1 MARYTASASEGLQ
14 GRPILLRHQLA
25 YGGGNLLGSGAL
37 AISGAW
43 LLYFYTTF
51 CGLTLIEASFI
62 FSVASIIDA
71 ISNPLMGYLTDNFG
85 KTRLGKRFGRRRFFL
100 LIGIPLM
107 MFYPLLWVEGLSFWY
122 YLSTYVV
129 FEIIYTS
136 IMVPYE
142 TLATEMTDDFSLR
155 SKLTGYK
162 AIFGK
167 LANFL
172 AAFIPGQFILL
183 YGKDSATPFFLT
195 GLTYGAIL
203 IVAISCLWLCSW
215 ERERGEEV
223 ETSAKKRTAEH
234 PAVAGERYAFDFLST
249 RIPQAS
255 WYVPVRLWRGMAVCL
270 HLHLFRDLRSTTRSS
285 DGGRA
290 EQPELDSAADLYG
303 AVYRP
308 VREKGLQQTLYPR
321 RWGSSFSR
329 FCCIPRCGFS
339 IYRPASAT
347 VLMFGITVLF
357 GLGYRRGLL
366 YTLGPFTPSPADV
379 DEIYTGRRREG
390 IYAGAM
396 TFSGKILRSIVVFS
410 MGAILSFYGFQSK
423 AHSQPESAVTAIA
436 VVFCVGVIA
445 LALGRH
451 RLQQAD
457 EAGPEGPSGGAAG
470 SRADKSGRQN

>member
-1 MARYTASASEGLQ
+1 MARYTASASNGLQ

-107 MFYPLLWVEGLSFWY
+107 MFYPLLWVEGLGFWY
-122 YLSTYVV
+122 YLCTYVV

-183 YGKDSATPFFLT
+183 YGKESATPFFLT
-195 GLTYGAIL
+195 GLTYGVIL
-203 IVAISCLWLCSW
+203 IVAISCLWYCSW
-215 ERERGEEV
+215 ERPREEEKARARKRGYSIRCLCWPKICAQPFICAYSV
-223 ETSAKKRTAEH
+223 NTLVCISAVSA
-234 PAVAGERYAFDFLST
+234 PNG
-249 RIPQAS
+249 
-255 WYVPVRLWRGMAVCL
+255 CL
-270 HLHLFRDLRSTTRSS
+270 RRSS
-285 DGGRA
+285 
-290 EQPELDSAADLYG
+290 LTSSSSCCN
-303 AVYRP
+303 
-308 VREKGLQQTLYPR
+308 TIR
-321 RWGSSFSR
+321 RWWPGS
-329 FCCIPRCGFS
+329 
-339 IYRPASAT
+339 
-347 VLMFGITVLF
+347 
-357 GLGYRRGLL
+357 
-366 YTLGPFTPSPADV
+366 
-379 DEIYTGRRREG
+379 
-390 IYAGAM
+390 
-396 TFSGKILRSIVVFS
+396 
-410 MGAILSFYGFQSK
+410 
-423 AHSQPESAVTAIA
+423 TA
-436 VVFCVGVIA
+436 
-445 LALGRH
+445 
-451 RLQQAD
+451 
-457 EAGPEGPSGGAAG
+457 
-470 SRADKSGRQN
+470 

>member
-172 AAFIPGQFILL
+172 AAFIPGQFIL
-183 YGKDSATPFFLT
+183 
-195 GLTYGAIL
+195 
-203 IVAISCLWLCSW
+203 C
-215 ERERGEEV
+215 
-223 ETSAKKRTAEH
+223 
-234 PAVAGERYAFDFLST
+234 
-249 RIPQAS
+249 
-255 WYVPVRLWRGMAVCL
+255 MA
-270 HLHLFRDLRSTTRSS
+270 
-285 DGGRA
+285 
-290 EQPELDSAADLYG
+290 
-303 AVYRP
+303 
-308 VREKGLQQTLYPR
+308 
-321 RWGSSFSR
+321 
-329 FCCIPRCGFS
+329 
-339 IYRPASAT
+339 
-347 VLMFGITVLF
+347 
-357 GLGYRRGLL
+357 
-366 YTLGPFTPSPADV
+366 
-379 DEIYTGRRREG
+379 
-390 IYAGAM
+390 
-396 TFSGKILRSIVVFS
+396 KILPP
-410 MGAILSFYGFQSK
+410 LSS
-423 AHSQPESAVTAIA
+423 SPV
-436 VVFCVGVIA
+436 
-445 LALGRH
+445 
-451 RLQQAD
+451 
-457 EAGPEGPSGGAAG
+457 
-470 SRADKSGRQN
+470 

>member
-308 VREKGLQQTLYPR
+308 VREKGLQQTLYPGAGDR
-321 RWGSSFSR
+321 HFRGSAVYLAVVFHLPS
-329 FCCIPRCGFS
+329 
-339 IYRPASAT
+339 
-347 VLMFGITVLF
+347 
-357 GLGYRRGLL
+357 GLGDSADVRHYRAVRPRVPAGFTI
-366 YTLGPFTPSPADV
+366 YPGPFTPS
-379 DEIYTGRRREG
+379 GRCR
-390 IYAGAM
+390 
-396 TFSGKILRSIVVFS
+396 
-410 MGAILSFYGFQSK
+410 
-423 AHSQPESAVTAIA
+423 
-436 VVFCVGVIA
+436 
-445 LALGRH
+445 
-451 RLQQAD
+451 
-457 EAGPEGPSGGAAG
+457 
-470 SRADKSGRQN
+470 

>member
-1 MARYTASASEGLQ
+1 M
-14 GRPILLRHQLA
+14 
-25 YGGGNLLGSGAL
+25 
-37 AISGAW
+37 
-43 LLYFYTTF
+43 
-51 CGLTLIEASFI
+51 
-62 FSVASIIDA
+62 
-71 ISNPLMGYLTDNFG
+71 
-85 KTRLGKRFGRRRFFL
+85 
-100 LIGIPLM
+100 
-107 MFYPLLWVEGLSFWY
+107 EGLSFWY

-223 ETSAKKRTAEH
+223 ETSAKKGLLSTLLSLAKDMRST
-234 PAVAGERYAFDFLST
+234 FLST
-249 RIPQAS
+249 RIPQTS

-308 VREKGLQQTLYPR
+308 VREKGLQQTLYPGAGDR
-321 RWGSSFSR
+321 HFRGSAVYLAVVFPSTVRPGDSADVR
-329 FCCIPRCGFS
+329 H
-339 IYRPASAT
+339 YRAVRP
-347 VLMFGITVLF
+347 
-357 GLGYRRGLL
+357 GYRRGLL
-366 YTLGPFTPSPADV
+366 YTLDRLHLP
-379 DEIYTGRRREG
+379 GRCR
-390 IYAGAM
+390 
-396 TFSGKILRSIVVFS
+396 
-410 MGAILSFYGFQSK
+410 
-423 AHSQPESAVTAIA
+423 
-436 VVFCVGVIA
+436 
-445 LALGRH
+445 
-451 RLQQAD
+451 
-457 EAGPEGPSGGAAG
+457 
-470 SRADKSGRQN
+470 

>member
-215 ERERGEEV
+215 ERERGKRWKP
-223 ETSAKKRTAEH
+223 ARKRTAEH

-249 RIPQAS
+249 RIPQTS

-290 EQPELDSAADLYG
+290 EQPELDSAANLYG

-308 VREKGLQQTLYPR
+308 VREKGLQQTLYPGAGDR
-321 RWGSSFSR
+321 DFRGSAVYLAVVFPSTVRPGDSADVR
-329 FCCIPRCGFS
+329 H
-339 IYRPASAT
+339 YRAVRP
-347 VLMFGITVLF
+347 
-357 GLGYRRGLL
+357 GYRRGLL
-366 YTLGPFTPSPADV
+366 YTLDRLHLP
-379 DEIYTGRRREG
+379 GRCR
-390 IYAGAM
+390 
-396 TFSGKILRSIVVFS
+396 
-410 MGAILSFYGFQSK
+410 
-423 AHSQPESAVTAIA
+423 
-436 VVFCVGVIA
+436 
-445 LALGRH
+445 
-451 RLQQAD
+451 
-457 EAGPEGPSGGAAG
+457 
-470 SRADKSGRQN
+470 